1 MSNRYRHMVLF
12 AKGAFR
18 SSTSISGSSTVGHY
32 DASALLGPPGISVG
46 DSGDE
51 ATMMDDVRSF
61 LRGVVPKSRSSHF
74 PELPAPPRAFW
85 CLHNAT
91 HAFVAAELAQLQ
103 EDDTSRRAEGR
114 LRTFSF
120 DGSTAVGVR
129 ELSFSDAAFGSV
141 CWGSSI
147 ALARF
152 VATRSY
158 RSSPSLTTPSTPG
171 SKPLSPRSVVEGR
184 YCVELGSGCGLGG
197 LAAAASGAH
206 HVVLSDCGHCP
217 PSATAMERDEDERVN
232 AAHITTED
240 KTSFPTQAGSQKPLP
255 SMKEEEMLQKGGR
268 LQPRALLWNLQRT
281 AAVNNAAF
289 ERQIIPT
296 MDMFDSDAFEVFGKK
311 RLSVA
316 RIDWHEVRQEA
327 MGSDDYEKYGHRGAL
342 PSGATDA
349 DVVLGSDLI
358 YFPED
363 IAPLVET
370 IVQVLRPRY
379 RKSTFSRRRKHNFD
393 EDSGTNKE
401 DESKI
406 DGDRASKKEAFLFF
420 PGDDC
425 DRGRKYVPIFIDAL
439 RQRGQVEVEQYLLT
453 NYETTKI
460 LFVHFEFDEV

>member
-1 MSNRYRHMVLF
+1 
-12 AKGAFR
+12 
-18 SSTSISGSSTVGHY
+18 
-32 DASALLGPPGISVG
+32 
-46 DSGDE
+46 
-51 ATMMDDVRSF
+51 
-61 LRGVVPKSRSSHF
+61 
-74 PELPAPPRAFW
+74 
-85 CLHNAT
+85 
-91 HAFVAAELAQLQ
+91 
-103 EDDTSRRAEGR
+103 
-114 LRTFSF
+114 
-120 DGSTAVGVR
+120 
-129 ELSFSDAAFGSV
+129 
-141 CWGSSI
+141 
-147 ALARF
+147 
-152 VATRSY
+152 
-158 RSSPSLTTPSTPG
+158 
-171 SKPLSPRSVVEGR
+171 
-184 YCVELGSGCGLGG
+184 
-197 LAAAASGAH
+197 
-206 HVVLSDCGHCP
+206 
-217 PSATAMERDEDERVN
+217 
-232 AAHITTED
+232 
-240 KTSFPTQAGSQKPLP
+240 
-255 SMKEEEMLQKGGR
+255 MLQKNGR

-316 RIDWHEVRQEA
+316 RIDWHEVHQEA